1 MENKKQLIDD
11 ICNENDYLLTFQAT
25 KEAQNLAKALIV
37 LRDNKITDMNDI
49 DNVKKAI
56 DALIVILNNEIL
68 GAEGDE
74 LLDYLSEILDGLVKS
89 KNRFS

>member
-11 ICNENDYLLTFQAT
+11 ICNDNDYLLTFQAT

-56 DALIVILNNEIL
+56 DALIVILNNQIL

-74 LLDYLSEILDGLVKS
+74 PLDYLSEILDGLVKS
-89 KNRFS
+89 NKRFN

>member
-11 ICNENDYLLTFQAT
+11 ICNDNDYLLTFQAT
-25 KEAQNLAKALIV
+25 KEAQNLADALIV

-56 DALIVILNNEIL
+56 DALIVILNNQIL

>member
-1 MENKKQLIDD
+1 MENKKELIDN
-11 ICNENDYLLTFQAT
+11 ICNDNDYLLTFQAT
-25 KEAQNLAKALIV
+25 KEAQNLANALIV

-49 DNVKKAI
+49 NNVKNAI
-56 DALIVILNNEIL
+56 DALIVILNNQIL

-89 KNRFS
+89 KNRLS